1 MGDQQRE
8 TERILK
14 DVGAWL
20 TGHFILTSGLHSSQY
35 MQCQK
40 VMQFPRYGLKLAR
53 MLCKDFRESGIVASA
68 VIGPALGAI
77 HWEVY
82 VAQAL
87 EEISQNEPIKAL
99 FAERPEGKFEI
110 RRGIE
115 LKQGEKVIVVEDVT
129 TTGGSA
135 KQVVELVRAHGAEPV
150 AVGAVVDRSNG
161 SATFGLPFHS
171 LIKLNIE
178 TYQPDACPLCKEGLP
193 LVKPGSS
200 KQLA

>member
-53 MLCKDFRESGIVASA
+53 MLCKDLRDSGVVASA